1 MPISAEVWS
10 GDIAYMPTSVR
21 GIWLYLYL
29 VIEVWS
35 RTVVAWDV
43 VEREDPAVDPPCRQR
58 QRHVGFYAHEVAGG
72 AGGALIHLQ
81 AKGQQ
86 RQPLHGF
93 TVPYLVI
100 SAGLPETAVP
110 ECGGDLPV
118 RLCILGLVQAPA
130 PQQQRGRANLPPLG
144 ARVYETSL
152 QCQHWDC
159 SRNTRCW
166 RQPEVVWINLL
177 PEEYDV
183 QMDQQRSANLST
195 DSKKNG

>member
-1 MPISAEVWS
+1 M
-10 GDIAYMPTSVR
+10 
-21 GIWLYLYL
+21 
-29 VIEVWS
+29 
-35 RTVVAWDV
+35 
-43 VEREDPAVDPPCRQR
+43 
-58 QRHVGFYAHEVAGG
+58 VAGG

-144 ARVYETSL
+144 ARVYETRL
-152 QCQHWDC
+152 QCQHWNC

-177 PEEYDV
+177 PAEYDV
-183 QMDQQRSANLST
+183 QMDQQRSANLSI
-195 DSKKNG
+195 DSKKMVKSDIPLRCKDRNLHWDHRWAPRYGCAACDL